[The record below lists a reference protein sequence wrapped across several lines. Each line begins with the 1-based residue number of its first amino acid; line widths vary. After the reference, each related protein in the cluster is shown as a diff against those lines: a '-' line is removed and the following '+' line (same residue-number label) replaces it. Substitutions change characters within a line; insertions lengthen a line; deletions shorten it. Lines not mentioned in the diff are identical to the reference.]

1 MLDKNQVKQI
11 GLRYARS
18 LQTLLKTAIMFS
30 PSHTAVNAPLQL
42 SFDQLNDIVKQL
54 RQFTIGF
61 VDQRVM
67 VNNILTTE
75 PTLKTLENEFLK
87 RGVGAVTFEAGI
99 TVASYRRVISVL
111 AVSAK
116 ALEEQGGLHVYLQK
130 NPVEFARIIPAA
142 KNQKGTEA
150 GDTILETDSE
160 SYLMSRALSDL
171 RTPGME
177 KVDWFLQGSGIGSG
191 GGGGVGGSGGS
202 GSGGDGTGAGG
213 EGGGGF
219 GPGGGGGTGFGGHG
233 GGFGG
238 GYGGPGG
245 GSGGFGYGAA
255 GASAAPN
262 ASPGGPAGITG
273 VVEGYFNATLMEGK
287 DAPQRSYVELA
298 RVIAESRPEVVL
310 ASFPPKRRE
319 ELRQLP
325 PDQMASE
332 VIEDTAAKW
341 AAERLSTAPSGAEG
355 LIVEEEVLRVLLR
368 SLQATQVAARLAEKL
383 ASYIKDFHIPQT
395 TTNRI
400 QGELEWVVVPTKEK
414 TRRLLQFKKFEAH
427 QFRRLVVQ
435 LNELMKAGE
444 LDAVTQLANHYISLL
459 DPSKQPE
466 PEELGRFPELVHT
479 LAGLRSDFWQ
489 KATERLSE
497 LLARYPDQP
506 FLHQQVIN
514 AMVTIAQTVARFEE
528 FEVVESIGTA
538 IHRVASTDPA
548 KHEKCCV
555 PAFDSLI
562 SVHVVERVLELFLQ
576 KKDDAA
582 WMRTASA
589 LLKLSGSM
597 GIGKAFFMLEEEQNT
612 ASRLALIRLIGRLG
626 PAALEEAR
634 KSLKDERWFVAR
646 NACKLLGQLKDPDLA
661 TQVGPLLGHSDTR
674 VQKAALDAIRE
685 SHDPKRGAVLADSLP
700 FLHPQLRDEVLNELL
715 YLRDPSGI
723 PSLDRLIFNDP
734 KGSLQSRCTQILA
747 VIPGPE
753 AQRALLHVVSSPSL
767 DLTARRIALAT
778 LAQSK
783 LPELEQAMRQYA
795 ESTNN
800 DPLATEMLSIFKSR
814 N

>member
-30 PSHTAVNAPLQL
+30 PSHAAVNSPLQL

-54 RQFTIGF
+54 RQFTVGF

-75 PTLKTLENEFLK
+75 PALKTLENEFLK

-99 TVASYRRVISVL
+99 TVAAYRRVISVL
-111 AVSAK
+111 AVSTK
-116 ALEEQGGLHVYLQK
+116 VMEEQGGLHVYLQQ

-150 GDTILETDSE
+150 GDTVLETDSE

-171 RTPGME
+171 RNPGLE
-177 KVDWFLQGSGIGSG
+177 KVDWFLQNTGIGAGAGGGTG
-191 GGGGVGGSGGS
+191 GGGNGGTGEGFGNGGGS
-202 GSGGDGTGAGG
+202 GSG
-213 EGGGGF
+213 F
-219 GPGGGGGTGFGGHG
+219 GGGGTGFGGG
-233 GGFGG
+233 STGSGG
-238 GYGGPGG
+238 GYGVGG
-245 GSGGFGYGAA
+245 GVATA
-255 GASAAPN
+255 TAPSM
-262 ASPGGPAGITG
+262 SPGGPAGITG
-273 VVEGYFNATLMEGK
+273 VVESYFTATLMESN

-319 ELRQLP
+319 ELRKLP

-341 AAERLSTAPSGAEG
+341 AAERLSKAPAGAEG
-355 LIVEEEVLRVLLR
+355 LIVEEEVMRVLLR

-383 ASYIKDFHIPQT
+383 AAYIKDFQIPQT

-400 QGELEWVVVPTKEK
+400 QGELEWVVVPVKEK

-427 QFRRLVVQ
+427 QFRRLIVQ
-435 LNELMKAGE
+435 LSELVKAGDLE
-444 LDAVTQLANHYISLL
+444 SVSQLANHYISLL
-459 DPSKQPE
+459 DVAKIPE
-466 PEELGRFPELVHT
+466 PEELSRFPELVHT

-489 KATERLSE
+489 NSTARLSE
-497 LLARYPDQP
+497 FLSRYPDQP
-506 FLHQQVIN
+506 FLHQQVVN
-514 AMVTIAQTVARFEE
+514 ALVNIAQTVARFEE
-528 FEVVESIGTA
+528 FEVVEAVGTA
-538 IHRVASTDPA
+538 INRVASADSA

-555 PAFDSLI
+555 PALSKLI
-562 SVHVVERVLELFLQ
+562 SAHVVERVLELFMQ
-576 KKDDAA
+576 KRDDPA
-582 WMRTASA
+582 WMRTAAA

-597 GIGKAFFMLEEEQNT
+597 GIGKAFFLLEEEQNT
-612 ASRLALIRLIGRLG
+612 ANRLALIRLIGRLG
-626 PAALEEAR
+626 TAALEEAR

-646 NACKLLGQLKDPDLA
+646 NACKLLGQLKDPELA
-661 TQVGPLLGHSDTR
+661 THVGPLLGHRDTR

-715 YLRDPSGI
+715 YLRDAAAI
-723 PSLDRLIFNDP
+723 QSLDRLVFNDP

-747 VIPGPE
+747 VIPGLE
-753 AQRALLHVVSSPSL
+753 AQRALLHILSSPSL
-767 DLTARRIALAT
+767 DFSARRIALTALT
-778 LAQSK
+778 QLKSD
-783 LPELEQAMRQYA
+783 EVNQAIRQYA
-795 ESTNN
+795 ESASN
-800 DPLATEMLSIFKSR
+800 DALAPEMLSISKIK